1 MPRAFKR
8 GLLVTLIGV
17 GAFGAGCGRSAG
29 SADGDVLASAG
40 STTPQA
46 SASASSTP
54 RASGQLV
61 AGQVTLT
68 LDKQRYATND
78 TIVVTIHNGL
88 SQPIWTADHQTNCT
102 IVTAERLQVG
112 QWVAVA
118 HCQLMTPTRMV
129 MLPAGSSTPRQ
140 LSGAQGTV
148 PPESQAPV
156 PTESWTPG
164 TYRVTF
170 TYAGSADGTGRP
182 GGVIHSVEF
191 TMG

>member
-1 MPRAFKR
+1 MPCAFKR

-17 GAFGAGCGRSAG
+17 GALGAGCGRSAG
-29 SADGDVLASAG
+29 SPEGGVLAPAG
-40 STTPQA
+40 STTPQVG
-46 SASASSTP
+46 
-54 RASGQLV
+54 ASGQLV

-88 SQPIWTADHQTNCT
+88 SQRIWTADHQTNCT
-102 IVTAERLQVG
+102 IVTAERLQDG

-118 HCQLMTPTRMV
+118 HCPLMTRTRMV
-129 MLPAGSSTPRQ
+129 MLPAGSSTPQQ

-170 TYAGSADGTGRP
+170 TYAGSADGTGGP

-191 TMG
+191 TVG